1 MPVVAGERELV
12 TERVKILRPG
22 LGSKIARRPLE
33 RESCAQKQHCK
44 SFCGKDYEKPRM
56 LPGMGAILE
65 DSRRK
70 SLFRLY
76 TRRNCHHLNTHDPLK
91 AMGLVANVDDQ
102 VVLTVQA
109 AVNYL
114 TK

>member
-1 MPVVAGERELV
+1 MRNPDCY
-12 TERVKILRPG
+12 
-22 LGSKIARRPLE
+22 LE
-33 RESCAQKQHCK
+33 WVC
-44 SFCGKDYEKPRM
+44 
-56 LPGMGAILE
+56 ILE
-65 DSRRK
+65 DPRRK

-76 TRRNCHHLNTHDPLK
+76 TRRNCHHINTHDPLK

-114 TK
+114 TKYMGKLGSGHTAQGRISALIR

>member
-1 MPVVAGERELV
+1 
-12 TERVKILRPG
+12 
-22 LGSKIARRPLE
+22 
-33 RESCAQKQHCK
+33 
-44 SFCGKDYEKPRM
+44 M

-109 AVNYL
+109 RCEL
-114 TK
+114 LD